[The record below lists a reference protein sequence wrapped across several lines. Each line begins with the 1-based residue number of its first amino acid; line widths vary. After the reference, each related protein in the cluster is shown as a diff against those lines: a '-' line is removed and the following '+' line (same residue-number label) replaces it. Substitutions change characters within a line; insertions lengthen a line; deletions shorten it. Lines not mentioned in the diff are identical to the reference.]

1 MGTRVCSKM
10 PFRIG
15 SPQTGPPR
23 QSARRRNLSFS
34 WHQPNIGFGRS
45 VNIFT
50 TLSILPNERM
60 KIIVNVTCR
69 PFQGTSQSVFSPNMD
84 RIKNT
89 GFLLFSPLMQII
101 WEILSCLNITGFA
114 LATATASPPFMC
126 QSLLC
131 CWINIDVSSY
141 DFVTSLHARKERK
154 GERDFSQNNFFLGKQ
169 S

>member
-1 MGTRVCSKM
+1 MSLQEKREKVWLGSVQWPRNWKWALDGVCSKM

-23 QSARRRNLSFS
+23 QSARRRNLSSSS

-50 TLSILPNERM
+50 TLSIFPNERM

-69 PFQGTSQSVFSPNMD
+69 PFGETSQSVFSPNMD

-89 GFLLFSPLMQII
+89 GFSLFSPLMQII
-101 WEILSCLNITGFA
+101 WNLLSCLNITGFA
-114 LATATASPPFMC
+114 LATPTASPPFMC
-126 QSLLC
+126 QSL
-131 CWINIDVSSY
+131 
-141 DFVTSLHARKERK
+141 
-154 GERDFSQNNFFLGKQ
+154 
-169 S
+169 